1 MKWVK
6 TTLIEYPHHPDN
18 PKYYRDYPDYRDYR
32 DYRDYGD
39 YHDYRNYHDYCD
51 YHDYPNYHDYRNYH
65 DYLQHYPNFEART
78 LTFPGGQVEC
88 YRARSAS
95 LSRSSSRNR
104 I

>member
-39 YHDYRNYHDYCD
+39 YHDYRNYHDY
-51 YHDYPNYHDYRNYH
+51 
-65 DYLQHYPNFEART
+65 LQHYPNFEART